1 MPVTHEPHQR
11 EERAVNIEIK
21 GINLVPRRQTFAH
34 VARRFGEDRAA
45 SRYEEATYDVQAT
58 ANFHYRPLY
67 QPEFEI
73 FDPRRT
79 KITMSDWYKFKDP
92 RQYYYATYNM
102 ARAAQY
108 QVADRNFA
116 IVEERG
122 MIDGIAPAWR
132 AKLAG
137 YLIPLRHYEWGANM
151 NAQLVTDWGYG
162 TQITSAAAFSGAD
175 RLGLAQFIS
184 RIGLLL
190 DGGSGDSLA
199 QGRTQWLEEP
209 HWQGVRKPVEDSFVV
224 TDWFETFIAQNL
236 ALDGVMHPLVFE
248 KFDRAGM
255 AEGAAGISMLTA
267 FARDWFADHSRWVD
281 AVIKTAADESADNAK
296 LLSAW
301 AGSWVKRAE
310 AAALPLAKYVLGDAG
325 YGDVEVVVGELRR
338 RGRTLGLSL

>member
-1 MPVTHEPHQR
+1 M
-11 EERAVNIEIK
+11 NIDIK
-21 GINLVPRRQTFAH
+21 GITIEPRRQTFAH
-34 VARRFGEDRAA
+34 VARRFGEDRPA

-58 ANFHYRPLY
+58 VNFHYRPLW

-79 KITMSDWYKFKDP
+79 RIVMSDWYKFKDP

-108 QVADRNFA
+108 QVVDRNFSV
-116 IVEERG
+116 VEERG
-122 MIDGIAPAWR
+122 MIDGVAAPWR
-132 AKLAG
+132 AKLAN

-151 NAQLVTDWGYG
+151 NAQFVADAGYG

-175 RLGLAQFIS
+175 RLGLAQFIT

-190 DGGSGDSLA
+190 DGGSAGSLED
-199 QGRTQWLEEP
+199 GRKQWLEASQ
-209 HWQGVRKPVEDSFVV
+209 WQGVRQAVEDSFVV
-224 TDWFETFIAQNL
+224 ADWFETFVAQNF

-267 FARDWFADHSRWVD
+267 FPREWFADHGRWVD
-281 AVIKTAADESADNAK
+281 AVIKAAAGESADNAK

-301 AGSWVKRAE
+301 AESWIKRAE

-325 YGDVEVVVGELRR
+325 YAEVETAVADLRK